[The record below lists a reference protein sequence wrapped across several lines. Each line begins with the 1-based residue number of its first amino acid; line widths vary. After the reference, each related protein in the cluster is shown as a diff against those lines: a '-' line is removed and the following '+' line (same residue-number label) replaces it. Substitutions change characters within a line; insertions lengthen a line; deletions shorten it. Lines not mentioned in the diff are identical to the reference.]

1 MLWRPRQQPH
11 GTHKAL
17 WTAPSAR
24 KKERTAPLGVELRKD
39 AALLQSNP
47 RGIPRS
53 ASSSFPN
60 LTLVASTLP
69 LHRCRHRGRP
79 PALLKTV
86 GIAVLS
92 KFLKAVGLS
101 HFNTHSAPLQTP
113 RTAPCPAQGRGHS
126 SSFEIPKSSW
136 ALTLQHSLC
145 TTADTKDSPLPHSK
159 PRA

>member
-79 PALLKTV
+79 PALLKGV

-101 HFNTHSAPLQTP
+101 RFSTPSAPLQTP
-113 RTAPCPAQGRGHS
+113 RTAPCLTQSRGHS
-126 SSFEIPKSSW
+126 SVPTPPTLWPTSKRQLGSHTS
-136 ALTLQHSLC
+136 ALTRNAAS
-145 TTADTKDSPLPHSK
+145 AGVA
-159 PRA
+159 R